1 MTQKLSRKVAVQ
13 SLGYVVIETTDLAK
27 WDSFLQH
34 IVGAMPGGTGADG
47 AALYRLDDRAA
58 RFRVQRGRKDRF
70 AIAGWELSDASAFD
84 SMVAALRSAGR
95 DIVVGD
101 AESRGVA
108 ALASAE
114 DPAGNRFEIFH
125 GAARTAS
132 TFVSPAGVSGFVA
145 GDIGMGHVVYGTL
158 AYAECHDFYRNV
170 MGFGD
175 TDLPEIEAGPPG
187 SPKIGVA
194 FMHAATGRHHSVA
207 LIEMP
212 ANDAGCV
219 HVMVEAKERADVDA
233 AYART
238 LAASVPV
245 SATLGQHS
253 NDEVIS
259 FYMQSPAG
267 FDLEFG
273 WDGLIVDPDT
283 WVPTAHTEVSK
294 WGHEWAWQKAMA
306 EQMAADAAAKE
317 KADLNDR

>member
-1 MTQKLSRKVAVQ
+1 MTDKTIGKLAVQ
-13 SLGYVVIETTDLAK
+13 SLGYVVIETTDFAK
-27 WDSFLQH
+27 WDTFLQNV
-34 IVGAMPGGTGADG
+34 VGAMPGGTGADG

-58 RFRVQRGRKDRF
+58 RFRIQLGTNDRF

-84 SMVAALRSAGR
+84 AMVAALRNAGR
-95 DIVVGD
+95 EVIIGN
-101 AESRGVA
+101 AESRGVT
-108 ALASAE
+108 ALACSE
-114 DPAGNRFEIFH
+114 DPAGNKFEIFH
-125 GAARTAS
+125 GARLADS
-132 TFVSPAGVSGFVA
+132 SFLSPAAVSGFVT
-145 GDIGMGHVVYGTL
+145 GELGMGHVVYGTL
-158 AYAECHDFYRNV
+158 AYTQCHDFYRNV

-175 TDLPEIEAGPPG
+175 TDLPEIVAGPPG

-207 LIEMP
+207 LIETP

-219 HVMVEAKERADVDA
+219 HVMVEAMARADVDA
-233 AYART
+233 AYDRMHVAN
-238 LAASVPV
+238 VPV

-267 FDLEFG
+267 FDIEFG

-306 EQMAADAAAKE
+306 EQMAANAAAPIE
-317 KADLNDR
+317 ANI

>member
-1 MTQKLSRKVAVQ
+1 MTEKTIGKLAVQ

-27 WDSFLQH
+27 WDTFLQNV
-34 IVGAMPGGTGADG
+34 VGAMPGGTGADG

-58 RFRVQRGRKDRF
+58 RFRIQIGTNDKF

-84 SMVAALRSAGR
+84 AMVAALRNAGR
-95 DIVVGD
+95 EVIIGNP
-101 AESRGVA
+101 ESRGVT
-108 ALASAE
+108 ALACSE
-114 DPAGNRFEIFH
+114 DPAGNKFEIFH
-125 GAARTAS
+125 GARLADS
-132 TFVSPAGVSGFVA
+132 SFLSPAAVSGFVT
-145 GDIGMGHVVYGTL
+145 GELGMGHVVYGTL
-158 AYAECHDFYRNV
+158 AYTQCHDFYRNV

-175 TDLPEIEAGPPG
+175 TDLPEIVAGPPG

-207 LIEMP
+207 LIETP

-219 HVMVEAKERADVDA
+219 HVMVEAMERADVDA
-233 AYART
+233 AYNRMH
-238 LAASVPV
+238 AANVPV

-267 FDLEFG
+267 FDVEFG

-306 EQMAADAAAKE
+306 EQMAANAAAPVE
-317 KADLNDR
+317 ANI

>member
-1 MTQKLSRKVAVQ
+1 MTEKTIGKLAVQ

-27 WDSFLQH
+27 WDTFLQN
-34 IVGAMPGGTGADG
+34 IVGAMPGGKGADG

-58 RFRVQRGRKDRF
+58 RFRIQLGANDKF

-84 SMVAALRSAGR
+84 AMVAALRNAGR
-95 DIVVGD
+95 EVIIGN
-101 AESRGVA
+101 AESRGVT
-108 ALASAE
+108 ALACSE
-114 DPAGNRFEIFH
+114 DPAGNKFEIFH
-125 GAARTAS
+125 GARLADS
-132 TFVSPAGVSGFVA
+132 SFLSPAAVSGFVT
-145 GDIGMGHVVYGTL
+145 GKLGMGHVVYGTL

-175 TDLPEIEAGPPG
+175 TDIPEIVAGPPG
-187 SPKIGVA
+187 SPKIGAA

-207 LIEMP
+207 VIEMP

-219 HVMVEAKERADVDA
+219 HVMVEAMARTDVDA
-233 AYART
+233 AYDRMH
-238 LAASVPV
+238 AANVPV

-267 FDLEFG
+267 FDVEFG

-306 EQMAADAAAKE
+306 EQMAANAAAPVE
-317 KADLNDR
+317 ANI

>member
-1 MTQKLSRKVAVQ
+1 MTQKPTRQLAVQ

-27 WDSFLQH
+27 WDAFLQNV
-34 IVGAMPGGTGADG
+34 VGAMPGGTGADG

-58 RFRVQRGRKDRF
+58 RFRIQLGTNDRF

-84 SMVAALRSAGR
+84 AMVAALRNAGR
-95 DIVVGD
+95 EVIIGN
-101 AESRGVA
+101 AESRGVT
-108 ALASAE
+108 ALACSE
-114 DPAGNRFEIFH
+114 DPAGNKFEIFH
-125 GAARTAS
+125 GAESADS
-132 TFVSPAGVSGFVA
+132 SFVSPSGVSGFVTGA
-145 GDIGMGHVVYGTL
+145 LGMGHVVYGTL

-175 TDLPEIEAGPPG
+175 TDIPEIVAGPPG
-187 SPKIGVA
+187 SPKIGAA

-207 LIEMP
+207 VIEMP

-233 AYART
+233 AYGRMH
-238 LAASVPV
+238 AANIPV

-267 FDLEFG
+267 FDVEFG

-306 EQMAADAAAKE
+306 EQMAANATAPIEA
-317 KADLNDR
+317 NV